1 MFAITMAGGTSMSFP
16 DACMTQVG
24 PAPAPLPYPNTGQMT
39 MGFPT
44 TMKILIGGMPALHKS
59 SIIPLTNGDE
69 AGNVP
74 GGVMSGTFIQK
85 MEFML
90 CSMTVMF
97 EGQGAVRSTMDSV
110 NGNGNTPMMGMVMA
124 PSQTTVMAGG

>member
-1 MFAITMAGGTSMSFP
+1 MFAITMAGGSSMSFP
-16 DACMTQVG
+16 DTCMTQVG
-24 PAPAPLPYPNTGQMT
+24 PVPAPLPYPNMAQMP
-39 MGFPT
+39 MGFPA

-59 SIIPLTNGDE
+59 SVVPLTNGDE

-97 EGQGAVRSTMDSV
+97 EGQGAVRSLIDPV